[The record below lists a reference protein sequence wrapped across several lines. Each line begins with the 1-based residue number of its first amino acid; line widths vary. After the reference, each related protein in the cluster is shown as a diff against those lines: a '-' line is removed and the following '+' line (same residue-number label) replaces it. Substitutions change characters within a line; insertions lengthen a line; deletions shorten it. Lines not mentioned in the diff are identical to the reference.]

1 MPITAIAVSSLEDES
16 GVFELNF
23 HDERYLPF
31 EGAGAISKWR
41 IELPD
46 KFKQFDYDTISD
58 VIIRLRYTSVDGG
71 DKLKKPASDSVME

>member
-1 MPITAIAVSSLEDES
+1 MSAT
-16 GVFELNF
+16 F
-23 HDERYLPF
+23 PF

-46 KFKQFDYDTISD
+46 KFRQFDYDTISD

-71 DKLKKPASDSVME
+71 DKLKKPASDSVMEYIKSIVDLSRKRGYSHSLT